1 MQLVVI
7 FNDPT
12 EVECNL
18 WQLTSV
24 SREIKLLQQAA
35 EVITWFYNTTGLHLT
50 KRITAQNKKTE
61 YAEWSLDMS
70 CIHSQVHNFE
80 QTEGKTKPGNEKTK
94 AAEF

>member
-35 EVITWFYNTTGLHLT
+35 EVIMLLCLLGSTMLKAYILPNTS
-50 KRITAQNKKTE
+50 AQNKKTE

-70 CIHSQVHNFE
+70 WQ
-80 QTEGKTKPGNEKTK
+80 
-94 AAEF
+94 